1 MNESKQSEEKEIK
14 ESNKRKWE
22 SEAGW
27 QESVRMQSKKEE
39 SEEYGGKVRE
49 CRARR
54 RTKFWEESKLG
65 K

>member
-1 MNESKQSEEKEIK
+1 MKASKVKRRKLRKAIK
-14 ESNKRKWE
+14 KWE
-22 SEAGW
+22 SKAGW

-39 SEEYGGKVRE
+39 SEEYGGEVRE

-54 RTKFWEESKLG
+54 RTKLWEESKLG